1 MQAVAYSSIVRLVAE
16 ATGVRPP
23 APRRFLRGAKNFA
36 LAGSL
41 TEANREIRRPEAP
54 RRTLA
59 ATEAMS
65 RTLPRTLSIAV
76 VMASLLGTSAGSSD
90 PLALHTAFSDPAS
103 RARIDAGL
111 AVVDVPP
118 ARGRDLGVF
127 GAARTDVDGD
137 RLVAWVR
144 QIEHFHK
151 GSYVPLVVRFSDP
164 PRIED
169 LDLVVLDAGD
179 LDDIRRCRPGDCGLK
194 LAADEIAQLRQT
206 IATSGAEWQLAVQER
221 FRRIVFDRVQAY
233 LAAGY
238 DRTPP
243 YSDHAT
249 VVPPGGE
256 FDIVANRVR
265 SGMRYETGVLDYLQ
279 HYPYRRDDD
288 VESFLYWSKE
298 TLGSGKPILSVTHV
312 AIVRGTDARC
322 PEALVASKQVFAT
335 HYLSASL
342 SLTALTYPSAEGRRY
357 LLYSRFSRVDLF
369 QGVLAGVVRRLVEK
383 RIRTEAPVVLDAM
396 RRRMESDLPST
407 RLTALPVTPLR
418 GIFVRNAE

>member
-1 MQAVAYSSIVRLVAE
+1 
-16 ATGVRPP
+16 
-23 APRRFLRGAKNFA
+23 
-36 LAGSL
+36 
-41 TEANREIRRPEAP
+41 
-54 RRTLA
+54 
-59 ATEAMS
+59 MS
-65 RTLPRTLSIAV
+65 WTLPRTLSIAT
-76 VMASLLGTSAGSSD
+76 VMASLLGTSVGSSD

-127 GAARTDVDGD
+127 GAARTDGDGD

-164 PRIED
+164 PGIED
-169 LDLVVLDAGD
+169 LDRLVLDAGD

-194 LAADEIAQLRQT
+194 LAADEIRQLRQT
-206 IATSGAEWQLAVQER
+206 VAASGARWQFAVQER

-233 LAAGY
+233 LEAGY

-249 VVPPGGE
+249 VVSPGDE

-265 SGMRYETGVLDYLQ
+265 SGMRYETQVLDYLQ
-279 HYPYRRDDD
+279 HYPHHRDGD
-288 VESFLYWSKE
+288 VESFLYWSRE
-298 TLGSGKPILSVTHV
+298 TLGGGKPIVSVTHV
-312 AIVRGTDARC
+312 AIERSNEEARA
-322 PEALVASKQVFAT
+322 EALVASRQVFAT

-342 SLTALTYPSAEGRRY
+342 SLTALTYPSADGRRY

-383 RIRTEAPVVLDAM
+383 RIRTEAPAVLDAM
-396 RRRMESDLPST
+396 RRRIESDVPGN
-407 RLTALPVTPLR
+407 RLTALPVMPLH
-418 GIFVRNAE
+418 GIFPRNAE